1 MLLVIPVLVYSLFFI
16 YPIGYTVYL
25 SFMKW
30 NGMAVAKKT
39 FIGLQNYKTLFSQ
52 AVFWHS
58 LKKRGGIYGCQPCGH
73 LSGFLFTCPAC
84 I

>member
-1 MLLVIPVLVYSLFFI
+1 MKRNKTGIAIMLLVIPVLVYSLFFI

-52 AVFWHS
+52 AVS
-58 LKKRGGIYGCQPCGH
+58 GIP
-73 LSGFLFTCPAC
+73 
-84 I
+84 